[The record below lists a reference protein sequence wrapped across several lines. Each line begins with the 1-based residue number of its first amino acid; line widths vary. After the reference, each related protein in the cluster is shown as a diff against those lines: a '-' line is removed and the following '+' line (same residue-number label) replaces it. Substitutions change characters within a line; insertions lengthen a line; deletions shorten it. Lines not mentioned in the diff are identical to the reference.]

1 MQTSLATALANK
13 DAASTISLSSS
24 YQVPA
29 TDGRMV
35 LATPLKFCL
44 NYRPPTIAVVY
55 TLEKS
60 KKTTKNGKQRKYI
73 HEIRVDFESCIDR
86 NKHKASSL
94 HTNAEKPTKNELELL
109 CNKLCE
115 KEATYLNVNVISKT
129 QVINQSFCSYRCCF
143 QVLNLL
149 NKLFENKYGCKPVA
163 SPKAVATKVVE
174 SGAAPG
180 APQNLFSSKPPEKD
194 DDKISDDY
202 DDDFDDLEDKK
213 KDQKK
218 IQDAS

>member
-1 MQTSLATALANK
+1 MKTSLATALANK

-60 KKTTKNGKQRKYI
+60 KKNTKSGKQRKYI

-86 NKHKASSL
+86 SKPQTSPLLSSSAS
-94 HTNAEKPTKNELELL
+94 TDKPSTKEVETL
-109 CNKLCE
+109 CHKLCE
-115 KEATYLNVNVISKT
+115 VEATYLNVNVISKT
-129 QVINQSFCSYRCCF
+129 
-143 QVLNLL
+143 
-149 NKLFENKYGCKPVA
+149 
-163 SPKAVATKVVE
+163 
-174 SGAAPG
+174 
-180 APQNLFSSKPPEKD
+180 
-194 DDKISDDY
+194 
-202 DDDFDDLEDKK
+202 
-213 KDQKK
+213 
-218 IQDAS
+218 